1 MLDIQQLR
9 SDTAAVAA
17 RLAARGFQFDTAR
30 FEALENKRKQLQ
42 VKTEELQA
50 ERNSE
55 SKKIGMLKGQGK
67 HEEAERAMNAV
78 AQIKTGLEQAAAELE
93 AVQAEL
99 EAWLSAARKRTRR
112 QRRNGKRRSAPRRH
126 TAHI

>member
-17 RLAARGFQFDTAR
+17 RLATRGFQFDTAR

-55 SKKIGMLKGQGK
+55 SKK
-67 HEEAERAMNAV
+67 
-78 AQIKTGLEQAAAELE
+78 
-93 AVQAEL
+93 
-99 EAWLSAARKRTRR
+99 SACSKAKANTKKPNR
-112 QRRNGKRRSAPRRH
+112 P
-126 TAHI
+126 

>member
-67 HEEAERAMNAV
+67 HEEAEQAMNAV
-78 AQIKTGLEQAAAELE
+78 A
-93 AVQAEL
+93 
-99 EAWLSAARKRTRR
+99 
-112 QRRNGKRRSAPRRH
+112 
-126 TAHI
+126 

>member
-50 ERNSE
+50 
-55 SKKIGMLKGQGK
+55 
-67 HEEAERAMNAV
+67 
-78 AQIKTGLEQAAAELE
+78 
-93 AVQAEL
+93 
-99 EAWLSAARKRTRR
+99 
-112 QRRNGKRRSAPRRH
+112 
-126 TAHI
+126 